1 MLVPGRY
8 TTSNQSHQIPE
19 SVDGQVSCQS
29 GQKPG
34 RQNWANT
41 TWVWTWMGPLN
52 HVVDRDRESHSREWD
67 LRILCAPPLEQWTR
81 PVCAYAWH
89 STLPTAT
96 CYRWLYCYQQWLQYL
111 TMTSVECRHARTAVE
126 RHPGSE
132 MTKNSFYR
140 HCFYR
145 PFDVINDVTCTI
157 SKQWRHVITC
167 IISKQHNIKYRSNT
181 GPTNA

>member
-1 MLVPGRY
+1 MLYFHTLMFARWRFSGTLPFDEKTVPEFRGH
-8 TTSNQSHQIPE
+8 SLFAKKPSPIFGDIA
-19 SVDGQVSCQS
+19 SGFLVSCES

-67 LRILCAPPLEQWTR
+67 LRILCPPPLEQWTR

-96 CYRWLYCYQQWLQYL
+96 CYRWLNCYQQWLQYR
-111 TMTSVECRHARTAVE
+111 TMTSLECRQPHTAVE
-126 RHPGSE
+126 RHRGSE
-132 MTKNSFYR
+132 M
-140 HCFYR
+140 
-145 PFDVINDVTCTI
+145 
-157 SKQWRHVITC
+157 
-167 IISKQHNIKYRSNT
+167 
-181 GPTNA
+181 